1 MDKKFFSPFKV
12 CYLIGFFNFIMS
24 FIILFILSKVKCNN
38 DLELC
43 NKDENIFNFSSIYN
57 TNINFSYIFIYLFF
71 TSLFN
76 GINKYLINAV
86 LKKYTIFHVSLF
98 YQYNSL
104 EFIFL
109 IATKLSIINDNET
122 ISKITN
128 IIHNIFN
135 IFGMLLHFIFL
146 EKIELNFCNLSDN
159 IKRNIQDRADDE
171 FNDLTIDNKE
181 LKIKLDLDDVASS
194 NYKENIDSEINEKEI
209 NQ

>member
-135 IFGMLLHFIFL
+135 IFGMFLHFIFL
-146 EKIELNFCNLSDN
+146 EKIELNFCNL
-159 IKRNIQDRADDE
+159 IL
-171 FNDLTIDNKE
+171 FF
-181 LKIKLDLDDVASS
+181 
-194 NYKENIDSEINEKEI
+194 
-209 NQ
+209 